1 MKYNN
6 DSRRPF
12 YVEMK
17 FRSPITHEFDE
28 GWKIIATKP
37 NGISNLKLYADNE
50 LVFEGRYKELIDII
64 KRNNGKY

>member
-6 DSRRPF
+6 DLKRPF
-12 YVEMK
+12 DVEIK

-28 GWKIIATKP
+28 GWKIIATKS
-37 NGISNLKLYADNE
+37 NNISNLKLYADNE

-64 KRNNGKY
+64 KHNNGTK